1 MFCIRQTFCTFVC
14 RRVANR
20 KKERKESRAV
30 AEELTLL
37 YCSKYR
43 QSVNGDYDKQQRAQ
57 MLLVNVLSSGRKRVV
72 NERRGN
78 WSQIKQINKPITSES
93 YDLFLL
99 IECSRTFF

>member
-1 MFCIRQTFCTFVC
+1 MHTADLLHLCVPESSKQ
-14 RRVANR
+14 
-20 KKERKESRAV
+20 KERKESRAV

-37 YCSKYR
+37 CCPKCR
-43 QSVNGDYDKQQRAQ
+43 QSVNGDYQLTAKSTNTVGQRAQ
-57 MLLVNVLSSGRKRVV
+57 QRSEASRRQ
-72 NERRGN
+72 RRGN